1 MTDTIIH
8 YVKILDIID
17 AYNEDTEEYEMGFKL
32 NDCFYSLNDC
42 MRLSG
47 KDDYY
52 DGYYGETYF
61 SSLLIKILSC
71 DQVAVSLVTC

>member
-1 MTDTIIH
+1 MKIH
-8 YVKILDIID
+8 YVKVLDLVEEL
-17 AYNEDTEEYEMGFKL
+17 NEDTEEYETGFRL
-32 NDCFYSLNDC
+32 NDYFYSLNDC

-52 DGYYGETYF
+52 DGYFGETYF
-61 SSLLIKILSC
+61 SSILVKILNC